1 MLKDYFCYQTISCC
15 QSAGLPLLLFVSMY
29 YIITSSFIEVIDMAN
44 EKEKA
49 WHTDFAQKITQN
61 PGKKQVSREQITGKV
76 SGNAKS
82 KEEK

>member
-1 MLKDYFCYQTISCC
+1 
-15 QSAGLPLLLFVSMY
+15 
-29 YIITSSFIEVIDMAN
+29 MAN